1 MKNKLLILFFCI
13 NSISLYSQ
21 DINRLIV
28 KLNLPTEYEFNLKYY
43 TFLELFEKS
52 IQYKEA
58 GREEEFKFDG
68 FSNLKTQECK
78 FTEVQNDAN
87 GQTIIYHFENQK
99 LKEKEISIN
108 SVNGRNYSTICFYKN
123 GKLKSI
129 EDYYRLKDKY
139 FFDKKGNIS
148 IKNINEKSE
157 KKDKEVIKSFFGY
170 ELPVINRK
178 KIEITPEKLI
188 EIKKNISV
196 IAKDRN
202 FDKDFEEF
210 TLEDWIIYNQIKNYL
225 KKELKLKIFKNKDI
239 YYYGMN
245 EEIFCL
251 LDEVG
256 TNILLMKILIMEK
269 NNRYLSI
276 YIENADEKFCTMIS
290 YYSNRNIKSVCQKEI
305 KPMNEKLLGMNA
317 YYKENG
323 EVIREV
329 NLEEAF
335 KLSEDSL
342 YSIIRNNK
350 LCKYKNNFY
359 LEFNRYLNTNY
370 GKIWA
375 INIRC
380 YANPIPVLIND
391 STSEIYTGEFEYYT
405 YEQYKTK
412 YGKQDY
418 KELEKK
424 LGKKI
429 FIYSELNCE

>member
-1 MKNKLLILFFCI
+1 MLILFFCI
-13 NSISLYSQ
+13 NSISIYSQ

-28 KLNLPTEYEFNLKYY
+28 ELNLPKEYEFNLKYY

-52 IQYKEA
+52 IRYKEM
-58 GREEEFKFDG
+58 GREEEFKFNG
-68 FSNLKTQECK
+68 FSNQKTQECQ
-78 FTEVQNDAN
+78 FTEVQND
-87 GQTIIYHFENQK
+87 GKGSTVIYHFENQK

-108 SVNGRNYSTICFYKN
+108 SVNGRKYSTICFYKN

-148 IKNINEKSE
+148 IKNIQKKSE
-157 KKDKEVIKSFFGY
+157 QKDKEVIKSFFGY
-170 ELPVINRK
+170 ELPVISRK
-178 KIEITPEKLI
+178 KIEITFEKLI

-225 KKELKLKIFKNKDI
+225 KKELKLKILKNKDI
-239 YYYGMN
+239 YFYGMD
-245 EEIFCL
+245 EEILYL

-256 TNILLMKILIMEK
+256 TKYMINENFDNGKS
-269 NNRYLSI
+269 NRSLSI
-276 YIENADEKFCTMIS
+276 YIQDADEKFCTMIS

-305 KPMNEKLLGMNA
+305 KRMNEKLLGMNA
-317 YYKENG
+317 NYKENG

-335 KLSEDSL
+335 KLTKDSL
-342 YSIIRNNK
+342 YSIVRNSK
-350 LCKYKNNFY
+350 ICTYRKDFY

-375 INIRC
+375 INILC
-380 YANPIPVLIND
+380 YGEPIPIFIND
-391 STSEIYTGEFEYYT
+391 STSEIYTGALEFYSS
-405 YEQYKTK
+405 EQYIIK
-412 YGKQDY
+412 YGEQDY
-418 KELEKK
+418 EELEKK

-429 FIYSELNCE
+429 FIYNRLNCQ

>member
-1 MKNKLLILFFCI
+1 
-13 NSISLYSQ
+13 
-21 DINRLIV
+21 
-28 KLNLPTEYEFNLKYY
+28 
-43 TFLELFEKS
+43 
-52 IQYKEA
+52 
-58 GREEEFKFDG
+58 
-68 FSNLKTQECK
+68 
-78 FTEVQNDAN
+78 
-87 GQTIIYHFENQK
+87 
-99 LKEKEISIN
+99 
-108 SVNGRNYSTICFYKN
+108 
-123 GKLKSI
+123 
-129 EDYYRLKDKY
+129 
-139 FFDKKGNIS
+139 
-148 IKNINEKSE
+148 
-157 KKDKEVIKSFFGY
+157 
-170 ELPVINRK
+170 
-178 KIEITPEKLI
+178 
-188 EIKKNISV
+188 
-196 IAKDRN
+196 
-202 FDKDFEEF
+202 
-210 TLEDWIIYNQIKNYL
+210 
-225 KKELKLKIFKNKDI
+225 
-239 YYYGMN
+239 MN

-256 TNILLMKILIMEK
+256 TKYIINENFDNGK

>member
-1 MKNKLLILFFCI
+1 MKNKMLILFFCI
-13 NSISLYSQ
+13 NSISIYSQ

-28 KLNLPTEYEFNLKYY
+28 ELNLPKEYEFNLKYY

-52 IQYKEA
+52 IRYKEM
-58 GREEEFKFDG
+58 GREEEFKFNG
-68 FSNLKTQECK
+68 FSNQKTQECQ
-78 FTEVQNDAN
+78 FTEVQND
-87 GQTIIYHFENQK
+87 GKGSTVIYHFENQK

-108 SVNGRNYSTICFYKN
+108 SVNGRKYSTICFYKN

-148 IKNINEKSE
+148 IKNIQKKSE
-157 KKDKEVIKSFFGY
+157 QKDKEVIKSFFGY
-170 ELPVINRK
+170 ELPVISRK
-178 KIEITPEKLI
+178 KIEITFEKLI

-225 KKELKLKIFKNKDI
+225 KKELKLKILKNKDI
-239 YYYGMN
+239 YFYGMD
-245 EEIFCL
+245 EEILYL

-256 TNILLMKILIMEK
+256 TKYMINENFDNGKS
-269 NNRYLSI
+269 NRSLSI
-276 YIENADEKFCTMIS
+276 YIQDADEKFCTMIS

-305 KPMNEKLLGMNA
+305 KRMNEKLLGMNA
-317 YYKENG
+317 NYKENG

-335 KLSEDSL
+335 KLTKDSL
-342 YSIIRNNK
+342 YSIVRNSK
-350 LCKYKNNFY
+350 ICTYRKDFY

-380 YANPIPVLIND
+380 YGEPIPIFIND
-391 STSEIYTGEFEYYT
+391 STSEIYTGALEFYSS
-405 YEQYKTK
+405 EQYIIK
-412 YGKQDY
+412 YGEQDY
-418 KELEKK
+418 EELEKK

-429 FIYSELNCE
+429 FIYNRLNCQ

>member
-1 MKNKLLILFFCI
+1 MLILFFCI
-13 NSISLYSQ
+13 NSISIYSQ

-28 KLNLPTEYEFNLKYY
+28 ELNLPKEYEFNLKYY

-52 IQYKEA
+52 IRYKEM
-58 GREEEFKFDG
+58 GREEEFKFNG
-68 FSNLKTQECK
+68 FSNQKTQECQ
-78 FTEVQNDAN
+78 FTEVQND
-87 GQTIIYHFENQK
+87 GKGSTVIYHFENQK

-108 SVNGRNYSTICFYKN
+108 SVNGRKYSTICFYKN

-148 IKNINEKSE
+148 IKNIQKKSE
-157 KKDKEVIKSFFGY
+157 QKDKEVIKSFFGY
-170 ELPVINRK
+170 ELPVISRK
-178 KIEITPEKLI
+178 KIEITFEKLI

-225 KKELKLKIFKNKDI
+225 KKELKLKILKNKDI
-239 YYYGMN
+239 YFYGMD
-245 EEIFCL
+245 EEILYL

-256 TNILLMKILIMEK
+256 TKYMINENFDNGKS
-269 NNRYLSI
+269 NRSLSI
-276 YIENADEKFCTMIS
+276 YIQDADEKFCTMIS

-305 KPMNEKLLGMNA
+305 KRMNEKLLGMNA
-317 YYKENG
+317 NYKENG

-335 KLSEDSL
+335 KLTKDSL
-342 YSIIRNNK
+342 YSIVRNSK
-350 LCKYKNNFY
+350 ICTYRKDFY

-380 YANPIPVLIND
+380 YGEPIPIFIND
-391 STSEIYTGEFEYYT
+391 STSEIYTGALEFYSS
-405 YEQYKTK
+405 EQYIIK
-412 YGKQDY
+412 YGEQDY
-418 KELEKK
+418 EELEKK

-429 FIYSELNCE
+429 FIYNRLNCQ

>member
-1 MKNKLLILFFCI
+1 M
-13 NSISLYSQ
+13 
-21 DINRLIV
+21 
-28 KLNLPTEYEFNLKYY
+28 PTEYEFNLKYY

-78 FTEVQNDAN
+78 FIEVQNDAN

-99 LKEKEISIN
+99 LKEKEISFT

-129 EDYYRLKDKY
+129 EDFFRLKYKY

-148 IKNINEKSE
+148 IENIKEKSE
-157 KKDKEVIKSFFGY
+157 KEDKEIIKCFYGY
-170 ELPVINRK
+170 DLPLISRK
-178 KIEITPEKLI
+178 KIEITCEKLI

-210 TLEDWIIYNQIKNYL
+210 TIEDWIIYNQIKNYL
-225 KKELKLKIFKNKDI
+225 KKVLKLKIFKNKDV
-239 YYYGMN
+239 YYYGTN
-245 EEIFCL
+245 EETFYL

-256 TNILLMKILIMEK
+256 TKYMISENFDNGK

-276 YIENADEKFCTMIS
+276 YIQDADEKFCTMIS
-290 YYSNRNIKSVCQKEI
+290 YYSNRNIKSICQKEI

-317 YYKENG
+317 NYKKNG

-342 YSIIRNNK
+342 YSIVRNSK
-350 LCKYKNNFY
+350 ICTFKKKDFY

-380 YANPIPVLIND
+380 YGNQIPVLIND
-391 STSEIYTGEFEYYT
+391 STSEIYTGAFEYYSS
-405 YEQYKTK
+405 EEYKTK
-412 YGKQDY
+412 YGKRDY
-418 KELEKK
+418 KELEIT

-429 FIYSELNCE
+429 FIYSKLNCE